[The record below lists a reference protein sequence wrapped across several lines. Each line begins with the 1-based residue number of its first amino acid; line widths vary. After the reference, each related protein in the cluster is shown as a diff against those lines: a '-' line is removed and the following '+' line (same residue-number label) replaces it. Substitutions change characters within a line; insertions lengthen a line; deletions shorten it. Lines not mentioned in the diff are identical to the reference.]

1 MDKRFLDKI
10 VDQIIRETQ
19 MVYPT
24 INELGYVNFPFS
36 RMYGSHDTLIKK
48 NWTILE
54 TLGFFSPLP
63 SSLFKQHLEE
73 IYSLN
78 TWGDPYNE
86 QLNYLWD
93 KYVEEFMN
101 KLRKGINIVDTP
113 DNDIPQRWVGQLDES
128 FKKGNTISFLI
139 KVVDQLIN
147 ETEIVNVG
155 GRNIGRSP
163 WSNVSHLGSAFWD
176 RLRRHCRSVY
186 GLNTDELL
194 WVEDYYRERLESKL
208 KNTITESKV
217 FEVKDN
223 KFLQKVLNYLIDN
236 TKVGRYEKL
245 PDIDFHYDGYII
257 VPIGSGFRFDVY
269 NKTRQPDGDF
279 TVEWWGEMKDVYSLK
294 NEEVIPLL
302 DEYNTYLWE
311 LVDKINSDEV
321 INESWTSQSRS
332 WQNDS
337 FLDKVVDDI
346 MRETKKIND
355 DNMFLFPFLDKPLN
369 VINSGKIAIYV
380 SFFVDH
386 CIQVYGIYRD
396 NEIDSIWF
404 KYIDRFKKKY
414 KIGNSINESKS
425 LNGNFLNK
433 LLDHIKSETK
443 FEPWTKF
450 MHNSGRTI
458 YAGNYVRLPFFPED
472 WYRGLDD
479 MYITDFIHWIHTTL
493 GINDPT
499 EIEYLWKRYKE
510 WVNKKCNE

>member
-1 MDKRFLDKI
+1 MNKRFLNKI

-78 TWGDPYNE
+78 HWGDPYNE

-128 FKKGNTISFLI
+128 FKKESGISFLI
-139 KVVDQLIN
+139 KVVDQLIT
-147 ETEIVNVG
+147 ETEIRGNRAWG
-155 GRNIGRSP
+155 TWALN
-163 WSNVSHLGSAFWD
+163 NHLTPSFWQF
-176 RLRRHCRSVY
+176 LLYHCRNVY
-186 GLNTDELL
+186 GLNDDELM
-194 WVEDYYRERLESKL
+194 WVEDYYRERLDSKLRNNLSESKEINL
-208 KNTITESKV
+208 KDS
-217 FEVKDN
+217 
-223 KFLQKVLNYLIDN
+223 KFLQKVLKYLIDN

-269 NKTRQPDGDF
+269 NETIQGDGDF
-279 TVEWWGEMKDVYSLK
+279 IKEWWEEMKEIYSLK

-302 DEYNTYLWE
+302 DEYKDYLWG
-311 LVDKINSDEV
+311 LVNKISSKED
-321 INESWTSQSRS
+321 
-332 WQNDS
+332 
-337 FLDKVVDDI
+337 
-346 MRETKKIND
+346 
-355 DNMFLFPFLDKPLN
+355 
-369 VINSGKIAIYV
+369 
-380 SFFVDH
+380 
-386 CIQVYGIYRD
+386 
-396 NEIDSIWF
+396 
-404 KYIDRFKKKY
+404 
-414 KIGNSINESKS
+414 INESKS
-425 LNGNFLNK
+425 LNSNFLNK

-443 FEPWTKF
+443 FEKRIKTIN
-450 MHNSGRTI
+450 NSGRPI
-458 YAGNYVRLPFFPED
+458 YAGSYVRLPFFPED

-493 GINDPT
+493 SINDT
-499 EIEYLWKRYKE
+499 SEIEYLWKRYKE

>member
-1 MDKRFLDKI
+1 MDKKFLNKI
-10 VDQIIRETQ
+10 VNQIMRETE

-78 TWGDPYNE
+78 HWGDPYNE

-93 KYVEEFMN
+93 KYVEAFMN

-113 DNDIPQRWVGQLDES
+113 DNDIPQRWVGQID
-128 FKKGNTISFLI
+128 
-139 KVVDQLIN
+139 
-147 ETEIVNVG
+147 
-155 GRNIGRSP
+155 
-163 WSNVSHLGSAFWD
+163 
-176 RLRRHCRSVY
+176 
-186 GLNTDELL
+186 
-194 WVEDYYRERLESKL
+194 
-208 KNTITESKV
+208 ESKV

-236 TKVGRYEKL
+236 TKVGRYKKL
-245 PDIDFHYDGYII
+245 PDINFQYDGYII
-257 VPIGSGFRFDVY
+257 VPIGNGFRFDVY
-269 NKTRQPDGDF
+269 HKTRQGNGDF
-279 TVEWWGEMKDVYSLK
+279 TMEWWGEMKDVYSLK

-302 DEYNTYLWE
+302 DEYNNYLWE
-311 LVDKINSDEV
+311 LVDKIKSKED
-321 INESWTSQSRS
+321 INESYRKRS

-337 FLDKVVDDI
+337 FINKLSDDI
-346 MRETKKIND
+346 MRETKKSNEFPHLFI
-355 DNMFLFPFLDKPLN
+355 FPFINKPIVVQN
-369 VINSGKIAIYV
+369 IRDISFYV
-380 SFFVDH
+380 SYFVDH
-386 CIQVYGIYRD
+386 CVQVYGID
-396 NEIDSIWF
+396 WDSEIDSVWY
-404 KYIDRFKKKY
+404 KYIDKFKEKY
-414 KIGNSINESKS
+414 KIVDSINESKVS
-425 LNGNFLNK
+425 DNKFLNK

-443 FEPWTKF
+443 FKEKTKF
-450 MHNSGRTI
+450 MHSSDRTI

-499 EIEYLWKRYKE
+499 EIEYLWKRYLE